1 MHHTHTEFSV
11 LDFRREQLTN
21 QGQTWIQLK
30 KNIYLKTGLIQPQIY
45 PSKRNKM
52 FEILSFPL
60 ISDISFSSE
69 RKQII
74 RSFNSSHVRKHKEK
88 SRSQQLKQKIDPEI
102 KHLWHF
108 IYRSIQQPSNIY
120 CANA

>member
-1 MHHTHTEFSV
+1 MHHTHTHTQFSV

-30 KNIYLKTGLIQPQIY
+30 IYLKTGLIQPQIY
-45 PSKRNKM
+45 PSKQDKM

-69 RKQII
+69 RKQNI
-74 RSFNSSHVRKHKEK
+74 RSFNSYVRKH
-88 SRSQQLKQKIDPEI
+88 
-102 KHLWHF
+102 
-108 IYRSIQQPSNIY
+108 NIY
-120 CANA
+120 LLRKKAELNN